1 MKEIITDFIE
11 SFKRFHAEKIN
22 TSKAKLNE
30 NTFVSFAYP
39 NKNIDF
45 NIIFEKIRLF
55 TPSFIF
61 EKSDEAFKI
70 LAFDTTYSFN
80 DGIKNNA
87 TKISSFINK
96 LRKNT
101 IENWGKELSK
111 DIPLFV
117 GGMKFLND
125 NNSELWKDFNESNW
139 FIPKYLFIKKGNFS
153 GLIFNTFYNSLNE
166 IDKTI
171 IVIQND
177 LNNLFKE
184 TKVDLSNNSIFENK
198 ISSNG
203 KAEKQVWINKVENI
217 LNLIR
222 KKEIDKVVLSR
233 KISLKLSHKPNWN
246 DIHKKLITNFPS
258 CHFFIFHKNN
268 SFFFGSTPERLAK
281 FSNGTVEIDALA
293 GSAPRGINDKE
304 DLYFENKLLNSQ
316 KDINEHNFVIDH
328 IVHSIENSTENITI
342 QNKYEIQKLN
352 NIQHLHSRISAKLK
366 KGFTPFDI
374 LMKLYPTPAI
384 CGVSKEKAFSII
396 NEFEDYERGMYS
408 GIIGWFNFY
417 NEGEFT
423 VALRSAITN
432 EKELTAF
439 AGSGIVASSNPNTE
453 FEETEIKLKAILN
466 LFDEKD

>member
-11 SFKRFHAEKIN
+11 SFKIFYAEKIN
-22 TSKAKLNE
+22 TSKAKLKKNSL
-30 NTFVSFAYP
+30 VSFAYL
-39 NKNIDF
+39 NKEIDF
-45 NIIFEKIRLF
+45 NKIFENIGLF
-55 TPSFIF
+55 SPSFIF
-61 EKSDEAFKI
+61 EKPDEDFKI
-70 LAFDTTYSFN
+70 LAFDTIYSFN
-80 DGIKNNA
+80 DEIKNDA
-87 TKISSFINK
+87 IKISSFINE
-96 LRKNT
+96 LRENT

-111 DIPLFV
+111 NIPLFV
-117 GGMKFLND
+117 GGMKFLKD

-153 GLIFNTFYNSLNE
+153 GLIFNTFYNSLKN
-166 IDKTI
+166 IDKEI
-171 IVIQND
+171 IIIQND

-184 TKVDLSNNSIFENK
+184 TEVFLSNNSIFENK

-203 KAEKQVWINKVENI
+203 KVEKQVWINKVENI

-233 KISLKLSHKPNWN
+233 KISLKLNNKPNWN
-246 DIHKKLITNFPS
+246 DIHKKLTTNFPT
-258 CHFFIFHKNN
+258 CHFFIFHKND

-281 FSNGTVEIDALA
+281 FSNGMVEIDALA

-304 DLYFENKLLNSQ
+304 DKFFEDKLLNSQ

-328 IVHSIENSTENITI
+328 IIHSIENTTENIEI
-342 QNKYEIQKLN
+342 QNKYEIKKLN

-366 KGFTPFDI
+366 CGFTPFDL

-384 CGVSKEKAFSII
+384 CGVSREKAFSII
-396 NEFEDYERGMYS
+396 NEYEDYERGMYS
-408 GIIGWFNFY
+408 GVVGWFNFY

-423 VALRSAITN
+423 VALRSAVTDG
-432 EKELTAF
+432 KELTAF

-466 LFDEKD
+466 LFDEKN